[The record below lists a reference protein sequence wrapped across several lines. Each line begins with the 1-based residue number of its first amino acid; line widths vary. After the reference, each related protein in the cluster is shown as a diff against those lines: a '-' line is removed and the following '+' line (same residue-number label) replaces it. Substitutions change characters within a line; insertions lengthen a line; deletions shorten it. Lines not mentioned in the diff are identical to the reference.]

1 MKITIFQ
8 VNTELNQDVT
18 DVIVV
23 ANLTDRQTET
33 GWLYLDITSNEA
45 KDDQDQAL
53 AAGIAEGYLTSN
65 AIYGYYK
72 EFIHKGFCT
81 VDPQFCEFIREKFQQ
96 NLNWIKE
103 MTKVQNDE
111 GRVSSY
117 WKMVNLFHSQL
128 EGLKIG
134 WLMKA
139 EENGDSIP
147 DDFDATWFAYF
158 INFYPDAG
166 DYIYNYKQFKKS
178 NQSAIVFTAP
188 SCSVLIKKVEKDVL
202 IGHAT
207 WHVYESMWYRL
218 IKRYNLN
225 YHTVSGDLIAG
236 HTMTMSS
243 HAGNIFR

>member
-1 MKITIFQ
+1 MDGGDCKVKSQLKSHHRDNYDLKYSWHLKITIFQ

-103 MTKVQNDE
+103 ITKVQN
-111 GRVSSY
+111 
-117 WKMVNLFHSQL
+117 
-128 EGLKIG
+128 
-134 WLMKA
+134 
-139 EENGDSIP
+139 
-147 DDFDATWFAYF
+147 
-158 INFYPDAG
+158 
-166 DYIYNYKQFKKS
+166 
-178 NQSAIVFTAP
+178 SAIF
-188 SCSVLIKKVEKDVL
+188 
-202 IGHAT
+202 
-207 WHVYESMWYRL
+207 
-218 IKRYNLN
+218 
-225 YHTVSGDLIAG
+225 
-236 HTMTMSS
+236 
-243 HAGNIFR
+243 IFWAWGIPRS